1 MNSDDSRK
9 KASFTYNA
17 SPTWGKQKDSA
28 NQIRINK
35 TVSLIPPEVKS
46 ILDVGCGDG
55 AVTNSLVR
63 SHDVTGIDVSD
74 EAIKHFKGKAHI
86 GSLEDL
92 PFPNQSFDLVVSAE
106 VLEHL
111 PVSIYQASLKE
122 MQRVAKSY
130 IIVSTPAHE
139 RLETGFVNCFYC
151 GCVFHRNH
159 HVRTYD
165 TAAHKQLFPD
175 FLLQK
180 TIPIESFTVRTKLSL
195 GIQHNLFG
203 IYLYNKNTVCPLCNT
218 IRPPTRRSKLQSVA
232 LLLPRSIDRIFGKK
246 RSRWIASLFIHNS
259 LST

>member
-17 SPTWGKQKDSA
+17 SPTWGEQKDSA

-35 TVSLIPPEVKS
+35 TISLIPPEVKS

-55 AVTNSLVR
+55 AVTNSLVN
-63 SHDVTGIDVSD
+63 SYDVTGIDVS
-74 EAIKHFKGKAHI
+74 EKALKHFKGKAHI

-92 PFPNQSFDLVVSAE
+92 PFPNKSFDLIISAE

-122 MQRVAKSY
+122 MQRVAKAY

-139 RLETGFVNCFYC
+139 RLETSFVDCFYC

-165 TAAHKQLFPD
+165 AAAHKQLFPD
-175 FLLQK
+175 FLLLK
-180 TIPIESFTVRTKLSL
+180 TIQIETFTLRTKLSL
-195 GIQHNLFG
+195 LIQHNLFG
-203 IYLYNKNTVCPLCNT
+203 IYLYNKNAVCPLCST
-218 IRPPTRRSKLQSVA
+218 IRPATRQSKVQSAV
-232 LLLPRSIDRIFGKK
+232 LLFSRAIDRIYMKK
-246 RSRWIASLFIHNS
+246 MPRWIASLFIKNH